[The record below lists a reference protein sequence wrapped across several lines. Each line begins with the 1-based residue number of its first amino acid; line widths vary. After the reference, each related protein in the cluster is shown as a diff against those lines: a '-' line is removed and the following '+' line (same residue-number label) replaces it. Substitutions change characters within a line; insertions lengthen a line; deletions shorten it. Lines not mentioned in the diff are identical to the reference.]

1 MTSAPPPGRG
11 RAIIA
16 VHGGA
21 GVPAAESLAPAQRA
35 AVCAGLRAALA
46 AGRDCLRDG
55 GRAVDAVVAAVSVLE
70 DDPAFNAGIGA
81 ALTREGHAE
90 HDAAVMCGATRR
102 VGACTGTRRVR
113 NPVQLARSLL
123 DDGPHVFVAGAA
135 AEALARERGLAFL
148 APEAFVTPRRLAALA
163 EAQRCGERVL
173 SEESRHGTV
182 GAVALDAAG
191 HLAAATST
199 GGLTN
204 KLPGRIGDS
213 PIPGAGTYA
222 DDAVCAVSATGR
234 GEYFLRTVFA
244 HRVACLAEL
253 GGLGLAE
260 ATGRALD
267 EVAALGGNGGALV
280 LGPDGVPV
288 FRFNGHGLYRGQ
300 WFLAAEEPTLAIYHH
315 PELF

>member
-1 MTSAPPPGRG
+1 M
-11 RAIIA
+11 RAQPIIA

-21 GVPAAESLAPAQRA
+21 GVPAPERMAPAQRA
-35 AVCAGLRAALA
+35 AACAGLRAALA

-55 GRAVDAVVAAVSVLE
+55 GHALDAVVAAVSVLE
-70 DDPAFNAGIGA
+70 DDPTFNAGIGA

-90 HDAAVMCGATRR
+90 HDAAVMCGASRR
-102 VGACTGTRRVR
+102 AGACTGTRQVR
-113 NPVQLARSLL
+113 HPVQLARTLL
-123 DDGPHVFVAGAA
+123 DDGPHVFVAGAT
-135 AEALARERGLAFL
+135 AEALARERGLAL
-148 APEAFVTPRRLAALA
+148 LSPEAFVTPRRLAALA
-163 EAQRCGERVL
+163 EAQGRGAAAL

-182 GAVALDAAG
+182 GAVALDADG

-253 GGLGLAE
+253 AHLGLAE
-260 ATGRALD
+260 AAERALQ
-267 EVAALGGNGGALV
+267 EVAALGGSGGALV
-280 LGPDGVPV
+280 LGPGGVPV
-288 FRFNGHGLYRGQ
+288 FRFNGQGLYRGH
-300 WFLAAEEPTLAIYHH
+300 WSLAAQAPSLAIHHH
-315 PELF
+315 PET

>member
-1 MTSAPPPGRG
+1 MRPRPV
-11 RAIIA
+11 IA

-21 GVPAAESLAPAQRA
+21 GVPAPDRLHPAQRA
-35 AVCAGLRAALA
+35 AVRAGLRAALA
-46 AGRDCLRDG
+46 AGRGCLADG
-55 GRAVDAVVAAVSVLE
+55 GSAVDAVVAAVAMLE

-81 ALTREGHAE
+81 ALTSEGHAE

-102 VGACTGTRRVR
+102 AGATTGTRQVR
-113 NPVQLARSLL
+113 HPVRLARALL
-123 DDGPHVFVAGAA
+123 EHGPHLFVAGAT
-135 AEALARERGLAFL
+135 AEALARRHGLEMLEPDCFI
-148 APEAFVTPRRLAALA
+148 TPRRQAALA
-163 EAQRCGERVL
+163 EAQRLGRSAAGEAAL
-173 SEESRHGTV
+173 SDESRHGTV

-213 PIPGAGTYA
+213 PILGAGTYA

-253 GGLGLAE
+253 GRLGLAE
-260 ATGRALD
+260 ATARALD
-267 EVAALGGNGGALV
+267 EVAALGGSGGALV
-280 LGPDGVPV
+280 LGRDGLPV
-288 FRFNGHGLYRGQ
+288 FRFNGHGLYRGH
-300 WFLAAEEPTLAIYHH
+300 WPLAAEAPSLAIYHD
-315 PELF
+315 PEN

>member
-1 MTSAPPPGRG
+1 MSPRSV
-11 RAIIA
+11 IA

-21 GVPAAESLAPAQRA
+21 GVPAPERLAPAQRA
-35 AVCAGLRAALA
+35 AVRAGLRAALT
-46 AGRDCLRDG
+46 AGRDCLAQG
-55 GRAVDAVVAAVSVLE
+55 GGAVDAVVAAVTVLE

-81 ALTREGHAE
+81 ALTCDGFAE

-102 VGACTGTRRVR
+102 AGASTGTRRVR
-113 NPVQLARSLL
+113 HPVQLARTLL
-123 DDGPHVFVAGAA
+123 DQGPHVFVAGAS
-135 AEALARERGLAFL
+135 AEALARERGLDL
-148 APEAFVTPRRLAALA
+148 VDPELFITPRRLAALA
-163 EAQRCGERVL
+163 EARRVAETSL
-173 SEESRHGTV
+173 SEEARHGTV

-253 GGLGLAE
+253 GRLSLAE
-260 ATGRALD
+260 ATARALD
-267 EVAALGGNGGALV
+267 EVAALGGSGGALV
-280 LGPDGVPV
+280 LGRDGVHV
-288 FRFNGHGLYRGQ
+288 FRFNGHGLYRGH
-300 WFLAAEEPTLAIYHH
+300 WPLAAQAPSLAIYHD
-315 PELF
+315 PEP